1 MFSSFIMIIKLGTEI
16 KLQYVRFAWWWH
28 CRIW

>member
-1 MFSSFIMIIKLGTEI
+1 MIIKLGTEI

>member
-1 MFSSFIMIIKLGTEI
+1 MIIKLGTEI

-28 CRIW
+28 SRIW